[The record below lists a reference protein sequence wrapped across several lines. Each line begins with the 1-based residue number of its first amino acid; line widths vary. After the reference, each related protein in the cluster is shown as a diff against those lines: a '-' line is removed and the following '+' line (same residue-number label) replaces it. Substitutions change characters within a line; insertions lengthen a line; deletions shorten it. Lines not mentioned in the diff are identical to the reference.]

1 MSCES
6 NKTFMMKKC
15 AFTICAKNYI
25 GLALS
30 LKKSVEANS
39 TDVDFYI
46 FVADEIEG
54 TIELPDSCI
63 KEAKGIC
70 GLDDKLWYEMA
81 FMFDLVEF
89 CTAIKPYCFKYLMDS
104 GYDKL
109 IYFDPDI
116 FIFDSIDFIYEKL
129 DQYKCILTPHVIN
142 PHQLP
147 EEVRQERDPW
157 GLMSGINNL
166 GFAAFRK
173 CETTEQVIDWWGTKL
188 QRYAVSEVSEGL
200 FTDQKWTDYMMAMYD
215 SGEIWISKHL
225 GMNFAPWNY
234 HERDVCLENGKYI
247 VKRRYCEKE
256 WKDSLVFFH
265 CSGYDYT
272 SLMEGC
278 PKTDRVTNV
287 YRENILDLLK
297 ACGNRLNNSDFRKY
311 LFLNYSYN
319 SFNDGMVINSFIRRQ
334 FRRLRMEDYELGNP
348 FDINSPFYRLM
359 KTNKLLNKQSIS
371 AIKMRPGTM
380 DGFENKIKWVDYLFV
395 CIKKILPSAKYILLC
410 RLLNKYCRFENQVRL
425 LDKKYRR
432 LTFK

>member
-1 MSCES
+1 
-6 NKTFMMKKC
+6 MMKKC

-46 FVADEIEG
+46 FVADEIKEI
-54 TIELPDSCI
+54 IELSDSCI
-63 KEAKGIC
+63 IEAKKIC
-70 GLDDKLWYEMA
+70 SLDEKLWYEMA

-89 CTAIKPYCFKYLMDS
+89 CTAIKPYCFKYLMAN
-104 GYDKL
+104 GYNKL

-147 EEVRQERDPW
+147 EEIRQERDPW

-166 GFAAFRK
+166 GFAAFCK

-215 SGEIWISKHL
+215 TGDIWISKHL

-234 HERDVCLENGKYI
+234 HERDVCLENERYVI
-247 VKRRYCEKE
+247 KRRYCEKE
-256 WKDSLVFFH
+256 WKDPLVFFH

-297 ACGNRLNNSDFRKY
+297 ECGDRLNGSDFKKY
-311 LFLNYSYN
+311 LFLSYSYK
-319 SFNDGMVINSFIRRQ
+319 SFNNGMVINSFIRRQ
-334 FRRLRMEDYELGNP
+334 FRRLCIEDYELGNP
-348 FDINSPFYRLM
+348 FDINSLFYKLM
-359 KTNKLLNKQSIS
+359 KTNKLLSKQSIQ
-371 AIKMRPGTM
+371 AIKIKPSMIS
-380 DGFENKIKWVDYLFV
+380 GFKNKIKWVDYSFV
-395 CIKKILPSAKYILLC
+395 IIKCFLSSEKYILLC
-410 RLLNKYCRFENQVRL
+410 RLLNKYCRFENQARL
-425 LDKKYRR
+425 LNRKYRNLDIR
-432 LTFK
+432 